1 MFKTAITT
9 NALVNDT
16 ANNFFQ
22 NIYGDPYNNDISFI
36 STLRALVAPR
46 MSSDDQLSVRFQRT
60 SYSASEVGERTTTS
74 TVRAICEYFY
84 ADDVGSI
91 YIHSFE
97 NPAQDSNYACL
108 ELMKSTFCKTYQGWH
123 RLEKVT
129 EFYKKQFLTMCF
141 INPDKKSVAI
151 FVDSLDMRKMHY
163 LQCSIFAFLPWYFD
177 PEKGVSEIE
186 MELINSLREKTS
198 NKYEDVIARI
208 ASQYDFR
215 SARIRQLLSGFET
228 KFERIECNNIRGQLD
243 RVRNNID
250 SLNRQIGDQLHTKND
265 LEIKLLGLET
275 KISNAS
281 EDSEIMEYFLC
292 NDRLV
297 LLRVSNDTMLF
308 GVKAYIEYF
317 NEDMVESV
325 LRNKSSYVYA
335 PDGRSCNRHIPAESM
350 EKLIRAIFID
360 QTLKIKVCAAYEF
373 DLNGSVYAQQYFGFD
388 HNFHDCM
395 PNPHIDGYHCLGNY
409 QRTINELLSKR
420 DYITAIEQCVASAKS
435 LNFGDSP
442 VMNLFFRAI
451 YKLDC
456 NYNNKC
462 IELPDG
468 KVVDPKGA
476 IAWLEEQESGENE

>member
-9 NALVNDT
+9 NDLVNDT
-16 ANNFFQ
+16 ANSFFR
-22 NIYGDPYNNDISFI
+22 NIYGDPYNNDISFV

-46 MSSDDQLSVRFQRT
+46 MSEDDQLSVRFQRT
-60 SYSASEVGERTTTS
+60 SYSASAIGEIATTS
-74 TVRAICEYFY
+74 MVRSICEYFC

-108 ELMKSTFCKTYQGWH
+108 ELMKSTFCKTYHGWH

-141 INPDKKSVAI
+141 INPEKKSVAI
-151 FVDSLDMRKMHY
+151 FIDSMDMRKMHY

-177 PEKGVSEIE
+177 PKKGVSEIE

-198 NKYEDVIARI
+198 GKYEDVIARI

-215 SARIRQLLSGFET
+215 TARIRQLLSGFET
-228 KFERIECNNIRGQLD
+228 NFERIECDKIRDQLD
-243 RVRNNID
+243 MVRNNIE
-250 SLNRQIGDQLHTKND
+250 SLNNQIGVLLYTKND
-265 LEIKLLGLET
+265 LDIKLLGLET
-275 KISNAS
+275 KISNSS

-297 LLRVSNDTMLF
+297 LMSVTDTSMLF
-308 GVKAYIEYF
+308 GVKTYIEYF

-325 LRNKSSYVYA
+325 LRNKNSYIYA
-335 PDGRSCNRHIPAESM
+335 PDGRSCNRYIPAESM
-350 EKLIRAIFID
+350 EKLIKAIFID
-360 QTLKIKVCAAYEF
+360 QTLRIRVCAAYKF
-373 DLNGSVYAQQYFGFD
+373 DLNGSVSARQHFNFD

-395 PNPHIDGYHCLGNY
+395 PNPHIDGYRCLGNY
-409 QRTINELLSKR
+409 QKTINELLAKR

-468 KVVDPKGA
+468 KVVDPNGA
-476 IAWLEEQESGENE
+476 IAWIEEQESGENE

>member
-16 ANNFFQ
+16 ANNFFR
-22 NIYGDPYNNDISFI
+22 NIGGDPYNNDISFI

-46 MSSDDQLSVRFQRT
+46 MGADESLTVRFHRT
-60 SYSASEVGERTTTS
+60 SYSASDIGRASMSEI
-74 TVRAICEYFY
+74 VRSVCEYFFS
-84 ADDVGSI
+84 DDVGSI

-97 NPAQDSNYACL
+97 HTDDDSNVACIK
-108 ELMKSTFCKTYQGWH
+108 LMENAFCKTYRGWH

-129 EFYKKQFLTMCF
+129 EFYKKQFETLCF
-141 INPDKKSVAI
+141 VHPERKSVAI
-151 FVDSLDMRKMHY
+151 FVNKLDMRKMHY

-198 NKYEDVIARI
+198 NKYDDVISRI

-228 KFERIECNNIRGQLD
+228 KFERIECSNIRSQLD
-243 RVRNNID
+243 RVRGNID
-250 SLNRQIGDQLHTKND
+250 NLNRQIGDQLHTKND

-297 LLRVSNDTMLF
+297 LLRVSNETMLF
-308 GVKAYIEYF
+308 GVKTYIEYF

-373 DLNGSVYAQQYFGFD
+373 DLNGSVYAQQHFGFD

-409 QRTINELLSKR
+409 QRTINELLTKR

-468 KVVDPKGA
+468 RVVDPKGA

>member
-16 ANNFFQ
+16 ANSFFQ

-46 MSSDDQLSVRFQRT
+46 MDSEDVLSVRFYRT
-60 SYSASEVGERTTTS
+60 SYSASEIGERPTS
-74 TVRAICEYFY
+74 SIVKSICECFY
-84 ADDVGSI
+84 PEDVGTI

-97 NPAQDSNYACL
+97 HPAQDSNYACL

-141 INPDKKSVAI
+141 INPERKSVAI

>member
-1 MFKTAITT
+1 MFKTAVTT

-16 ANNFFQ
+16 ANSFFQ

-46 MSSDDQLSVRFQRT
+46 MGSEDVLSVRFYRT
-60 SYSASEVGERTTTS
+60 SYSASEIGERPTS
-74 TVRAICEYFY
+74 SIVKSICECFY
-84 ADDVGSI
+84 PEDVGTI

-97 NPAQDSNYACL
+97 HPAQDSNYACL

-141 INPDKKSVAI
+141 INPERKSVAI

-198 NKYEDVIARI
+198 GKYEDVIARI
-208 ASQYDFR
+208 ANQYDFR
-215 SARIRQLLSGFET
+215 TARIRQLLSGFET
-228 KFERIECNNIRGQLD
+228 KYERIECNNIRSQLD
-243 RVRNNID
+243 SVRGRIET
-250 SLNRQIGDQLHTKND
+250 LNRQIGDQLHTKSE

-275 KISNAS
+275 KISNTS
-281 EDSEIMEYFLC
+281 EESEIMEYFLC
-292 NDRLV
+292 NDKLV
-297 LLRVSNDTMLF
+297 LLNVSDETMLF
-308 GVKAYIEYF
+308 GVKTYIEYF
-317 NEDMVESV
+317 DEDMASSAI
-325 LRNKSSYVYA
+325 RNKNSYLYA
-335 PDGRSCNRHIPAESM
+335 PGERRCNRYIPEESI
-350 EKLIRAIFID
+350 EKLMKAIFID
-360 QTLKIKVCAAYEF
+360 QILRIKVCAVYEF
-373 DLNGSVYAQQYFGFD
+373 DLNGSVNARRYFNFD
-388 HNFHDCM
+388 HNFNDCM
-395 PNPHIDGYHCLGNY
+395 PNPHIDGYSCIGNY
-409 QRTINELLSKR
+409 QITINELLSKR
-420 DYITAIEQCVASAKS
+420 DYITALEQCVASAKS

-442 VMNLFFRAI
+442 VMNLFSRAI

-468 KVVDPKGA
+468 RIVDPKGA
-476 IAWLEEQESGENE
+476 IAWLEEQESGGNE